1 MNTKNTIALFLI
13 VIGLLI
19 YLSLPSQQ
27 IGSTAQN
34 RAGIREGV
42 NCYCDNNTGWCE
54 GLKVNNNQ
62 SYC

>member
-1 MNTKNTIALFLI
+1 MKNKISLFLI

-19 YLSLPSQQ
+19 YLSLPSQN

-34 RAGIREGV
+34 RAGIKEGI
-42 NCYCDNNTGWCE
+42 NCYCDFKTGWCE